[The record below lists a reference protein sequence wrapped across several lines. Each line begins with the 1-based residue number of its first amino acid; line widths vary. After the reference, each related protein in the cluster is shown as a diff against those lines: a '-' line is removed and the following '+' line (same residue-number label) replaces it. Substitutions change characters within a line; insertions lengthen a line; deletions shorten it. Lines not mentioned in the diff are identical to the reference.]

1 MTASAENQKI
11 THLLSRLSFGPTQED
26 IEAVESKGIVPY
38 LEEQLEP
45 EKIHDPV
52 LDARLETLKTIRL
65 SSREL
70 LKLYHPKRK
79 LKATEPANPPRQG
92 ARHVIRE
99 LQQAKLLR
107 AVYSRRQLYEV
118 MVDFWSNHFNVFAAK
133 DADRWLVT
141 AYDRDTIRPHAL
153 GRFRDLLLATAQSP
167 AMLFYLDNWLSVA
180 ERATPKRS
188 SSDATLR
195 RGINENYAR
204 ELMELHTLGVD
215 GGYTQRDVGEVA
227 RCFTGW
233 TIRRTYQQPEFVFES
248 RVHDRGKKLVLG
260 TRIPA
265 GGGIEDGL
273 KIIDLLSRHPSTAR
287 FIATKL
293 ARRFVNDDPP
303 PSLVDRVGEVFRDSD
318 GDIKETLRA
327 VVNAPEF
334 FSPQAV
340 EAKIKKPL
348 EFVASALRSAGAET
362 DASEHL
368 LRHLERMGEPLFLAE
383 PPTGFPDQG
392 ASWTGP
398 DMLLARINFA
408 LDLSSNRI
416 PGTRI
421 DTAAP
426 AAHFA
431 APEFQRR

>member
-1 MTASAENQKI
+1 
-11 THLLSRLSFGPTQED
+11 
-26 IEAVESKGIVPY
+26 
-38 LEEQLEP
+38 
-45 EKIHDPV
+45 
-52 LDARLETLKTIRL
+52 
-65 SSREL
+65 
-70 LKLYHPKRK
+70 
-79 LKATEPANPPRQG
+79 
-92 ARHVIRE
+92 VIRE

-334 FSPQAV
+334 FPPKPSRRKSKNRSNSSPAPCV
-340 EAKIKKPL
+340 PPAP
-348 EFVASALRSAGAET
+348 RPT
-362 DASEHL
+362 HL
-368 LRHLERMGEPLFLAE
+368 STCCAIWNGWANRFSSPSLPRGSPIRARP
-383 PPTGFPDQG
+383 
-392 ASWTGP
+392 GP
-398 DMLLARINFA
+398 ARTCC
-408 LDLSSNRI
+408 SR
-416 PGTRI
+416 
-421 DTAAP
+421 
-426 AAHFA
+426 
-431 APEFQRR
+431 E